1 MWPLVFTQ
9 RASHQLSCSVT
20 WQWNP
25 FQSTGPETRWSSARR
40 NQHRRLLVCNCVVV
54 FLFYNDNGWVLDFK
68 IYSSF
73 FCSTSILVFV
83 ENLTRSVCLYLLGF
97 EHQWPRDLQFSLW
110 VEQWLVTT
118 SSLST
123 VNNII
128 SFQCNLPVG
137 MLAKHCCRPV
147 YPQRRMAASSHSR
160 NNTVKSEWVS
170 PEFAVQAQRC
180 TCHNICITSTSHNS
194 EKRLK

>member
-20 WQWNP
+20 WQWNL
-25 FQSTGPETRWSSARR
+25 FFRALGQRLDGAVQGETSTDGYLFAI
-40 NQHRRLLVCNCVVV
+40 VV

-68 IYSSF
+68 IYSTF

-147 YPQRRMAASSHSR
+147 YSQRRMAASSHSR